1 MCQAGIAQCF
11 MSAVSLIP
19 HRHLVKLII
28 VLCCHFTDEKVKVK
42 RDQLICYRN

>member
-19 HRHLVKLII
+19 HRHLMQLMI

-42 RDQLICYRN
+42 RDELICY